1 MLASNTTS
9 GAWGEDAFLFP
20 LDTVCDLQAN
30 STLIK
35 AKKFSSLT
43 EDVATR
49 LKANEELTTATE
61 EAKQFMKKQAYVGEL
76 VAFTDIQQAKNRQ
89 NRLKQITFK
98 TRLREVAMAQMREL
112 SNLRNQ
118 KNIWIKR
125 SFPTFA
131 ASNEAAT

>member
-1 MLASNTTS
+1 MTI
-9 GAWGEDAFLFP
+9 
-20 LDTVCDLQAN
+20 LQAS
-30 STLIK
+30 STLRK

-49 LKANEELTTATE
+49 LKSNEELTTATD
-61 EAKQFMKKQAYVGEL
+61 EAKQFMKKQAHVEEL
-76 VAFTDIQQAKNRQ
+76 VAFTDIQQARHRQ
-89 NRLKQITFK
+89 NRIKQITFR
-98 TRLREVAMAQMREL
+98 TRLREIAMAQMREL

-131 ASNEAAT
+131 ASNEAAL